1 MNLIFQRLRSGF
13 ARLPVLA
20 GLVFL
25 VLAVAPLASAQGGPP
40 PEYDLKAAFLFHF
53 GQFVQWPDKTFAD
66 FHAPLTIGIYGA
78 DPFHGDLEHIVA
90 HQNINGHP
98 VTVRQAVALSN
109 MKDCNVIFISAGEQK
124 NAATILTVLKGAA
137 VLTVTEDMDHFSQSG
152 LIINLFVEDDKVR
165 FEINEKAAEAAG
177 LKISP
182 KLLSLAR
189 QLQR

>member
-13 ARLPVLA
+13 ARLPVPA

-25 VLAVAPLASAQGGPP
+25 ALAVAPLASAQEGPP

-53 GQFVQWPDKTFAD
+53 GQFVQWPNKTFAD
-66 FHAPLTIGIYGA
+66 FHAPLTIGIYGT

-98 VTVRQAVALSN
+98 VTVRQAVALSD
-109 MKDCNVIFISAGEQK
+109 MKYCNVIFISAGEQK
-124 NAATILTVLKGAA
+124 NEAGILAALKGAA
-137 VLTVTEDMDHFSQSG
+137 VLTVTEDMEHFSQSG
-152 LIINLFVEDDKVR
+152 FMINLFVEDDKIR
-165 FEINEKAAEAAG
+165 FAINETAAGLAG

-182 KLLSLAR
+182 KLLSLVR
-189 QLQR
+189 QSQP